1 MHKILLTA
9 ASLLLA
15 SVALAEVLD
24 KSSTFTVEQDAL
36 TGNWNL
42 ECSAEVSGIDRSLDH
57 SVSASVQWSGGT
69 SPITL
74 FNEHVDVLAGENRIV
89 RAEDR
94 TDFEI
99 KKAGTRLK
107 VSVDVSEYY
116 PAGTGDKF
124 ICAITIRKGI
134 ASESEKGDSLTSVI
148 IDHRIA
154 DAGTP

>member
-1 MHKILLTA
+1 MHKILLIA

-15 SVALAEVLD
+15 SVVPAEVLD

-57 SVSASVQWSGGT
+57 SVSASVQFSNGT
-69 SPITL
+69 SSITL

-94 TDFEI
+94 IDFEI

-107 VSVDVSEYY
+107 VSVEVSEFY
-116 PAGTGDKF
+116 PAATNDKF
-124 ICAITIRKGI
+124 VCAISIRKGI

-148 IDHRIA
+148 ITHQIT